1 MHKEENEQVEKK
13 DLEETHLKK
22 VKIKVLFLI
31 CNYFINDLK
40 QEKKTLFSLNKK
52 KKQKIFFLSFLK
64 NIAIKTIFFYKI
76 IFNS

>member
-52 KKQKIFFLSFLK
+52 KKQKIFFF
-64 NIAIKTIFFYKI
+64 I
-76 IFNS
+76 IFKKYRH

>member
-40 QEKKTLFSLNKK
+40 QEKKL
-52 KKQKIFFLSFLK
+52 FFL
-64 NIAIKTIFFYKI
+64 
-76 IFNS
+76 